1 MNDHHAQA
9 EPVLLSTAGNQNGI
23 AALTLN
29 RPAQYNALSEELL
42 DELDRALDRIA
53 GDESIRVLV
62 LAANGKAFCAG
73 HDLKQMRRHDDHA
86 YQHELFSKCSGIMT
100 KLVSL
105 PQPVIAR
112 VQGMATAAGCQLVA
126 SCDLAVAADTAQFA
140 VSGVRVGLFCSTPA
154 VALSRNIS
162 RKRALEMLL
171 TGDFI
176 NADTALK
183 YGLINRSVEA
193 GELDNAVDQLA
204 SSIASKPARVTQLG
218 KRRFYRQLEEGLENA
233 YAGATDTMSD
243 NMMLPET
250 REGIDAFIEKRE
262 PNWPR

>member
-23 AALTLN
+23 ATLTLN

-53 GDESIRVLV
+53 GDESIHVLV

-86 YQHELFSKCSGIMT
+86 YQHELFSKCSRIMT

-193 GELDNAVDQLA
+193 GELDNAIDQLA

>member
-1 MNDHHAQA
+1 MNDHSPQTEA
-9 EPVLLSTAGNQNGI
+9 VLLCESKNGI
-23 AALTLN
+23 ATLTLN
-29 RPAQYNALSEELL
+29 RPNQYNALSGALL
-42 DELDRALDRIA
+42 DQLDQSIDRVA
-53 GDESIRVLV
+53 GDQNIRVMV

-73 HDLKQMRRHDDHA
+73 HDLKQMRRHDDHS
-86 YQHELFSKCSGIMT
+86 YQHELFSKCSGIMS
-100 KLVSL
+100 KLVQL
-105 PQPVIAR
+105 PQPVIAK

-176 NADTALK
+176 NADTALR
-183 YGLINRSVEA
+183 YGLINQSVA
-193 GELDNAVDQLA
+193 SGELDDAVDQLA
-204 SSIASKPARVTQLG
+204 ENIASKPSRVIQIG
-218 KRRFYRQLEEGLENA
+218 KRRFYQQLEQELGNA

-243 NMMLPET
+243 NMMLDET
-250 REGIDAFIEKRE
+250 REGIDAFIEKRK
-262 PNWPR
+262 PDWHRAD